1 MPGVFFAGFA
11 SDRQPRALRDTL
23 PFVVDATEKTIRLR
37 ARAHDGQVAHAEPR
51 ETRKVYDS
59 YSSWRGAL
67 RSLWGLSRY
76 ELIEGPGKPGK
87 REPYSSRALVDQ
99 IACRQLLLGA
109 RVKRPQRLEKVTRRC
124 A

>member
-51 ETRKVYDS
+51 ERV
-59 YSSWRGAL
+59 RFMIHIAL
-67 RSLWGLSRY
+67 GEVRCVRY
-76 ELIEGPGKPGK
+76 GVFP
-87 REPYSSRALVDQ
+87 
-99 IACRQLLLGA
+99 
-109 RVKRPQRLEKVTRRC
+109 VTN
-124 A
+124 